1 MTLQIPAL
9 VPAGHADPCLG
20 VPLATQAG
28 GGGADKEGVLCRAA
42 CLARG

>member
-9 VPAGHADPCLG
+9 VPAGHADLCHA

-28 GGGADKEGVLCRAA
+28 GGGADKEECCAG
-42 CLARG
+42 LARG